1 MMSNNS
7 DYLEENPH
15 FSIFVLGFRPFFLAS
30 GIFSVVSM
38 TVWTLMYVFGLQTSL
53 GHLPNLYWHAHEMLY
68 GFAMAVVTGFLLTA
82 VKNWT
87 GKQTLQYKPLLIL
100 FLMWLGARLCML
112 LGAGFFIPAAVLD
125 LSFNIFLFIAVAIP
139 VIKAKQSRQIGIV
152 SKVFLLALFNSFFY
166 LGLFGFIGQGL
177 YWGIYGGLFL
187 LLGLVLTMG
196 RRVMPFFIE
205 KGVGY
210 PVQLKNS
217 AFLDNA
223 NLLIFLAFSI
233 NEVFFLDAVISSY
246 LAIPLFLISC
256 IRLFNW
262 HTKGIWSTPLLWGL
276 YASFIVITL
285 GFLLF
290 ALLPYVNVITRSISL
305 HAFTLG
311 GFGLL
316 TLSMMSRVTI
326 GHTGRSVKQ
335 PSVWVRV
342 AQWLLLMGCVS
353 RVLLP
358 LFLNEFYIETVFLS
372 QCFWITGFAVFV
384 LVNYPLLTKARI
396 DGAAG

>member
-1 MMSNNS
+1 MSSNS
-7 DYLEENPH
+7 DHLEENPQ

-30 GIFSVVSM
+30 GIFSIVSM
-38 TVWTLMYVFGLQTSL
+38 SAWMLMYVFGLQTSL
-53 GHLPNLYWHAHEMLY
+53 GHLPSLYWHAHEMLY

-87 GKQTLQYKPLLIL
+87 GMQTLQNKPLLIL

-112 LGAGFFIPAAVLD
+112 LGVDFFMPAAVLD
-125 LSFNIFLFIAVAIP
+125 LSFNLFLFIAVVMP

-166 LGLFGFIGQGL
+166 LGLFGFIDQGL
-177 YWGIYGGLFL
+177 YWGINGGLFL

-223 NLLIFLAFSI
+223 NLFIFLAFSI

-262 HTKGIWSTPLLWGL
+262 HTKGIWSVPLLWGL

-290 ALLPYVNVITRSISL
+290 ALLPYVNTITRSVSL

-335 PSVWVRV
+335 PSLWIRV
-342 AQWLLLMGCVS
+342 AQWLLLMACVS
-353 RVLLP
+353 RVVLP

-372 QCFWITGFAVFV
+372 QCFWIAGFALFV

-396 DGAAG
+396 DGATG

>member
-1 MMSNNS
+1 MSS
-7 DYLEENPH
+7 QTDHLEEKPH
-15 FSIFVLGFRPFFLAS
+15 FNIFVLGFRPFFLAS

-38 TVWTLMYVFGLQTSL
+38 VVWMLMYVFEVQTSL
-53 GHLPNLYWHAHEMLY
+53 GHLPGLYWHAHEMLY
-68 GFAMAVVTGFLLTA
+68 GFTMAVVTGFLLTA

-87 GKQTLQYKPLLIL
+87 GIQTLQNKPLLIL

-112 LGAGFFIPAAVLD
+112 FGVEFFLPAAILD
-125 LSFNIFLFIAVAIP
+125 ISFNVFLFIAVVLP
-139 VIKAKQSRQIGIV
+139 VIKARQRRQIGIV

-166 LGLFGFIGQGL
+166 LGVFGLIDQGL
-177 YWGIYGGLFL
+177 YWGIYGGLFV

-205 KGVGY
+205 KGVDG
-210 PVQLKNS
+210 PVQIKNS

-223 NLLIFLAFSI
+223 NLFIFVAFSI
-233 NEVFFLDAVISSY
+233 NEVFFMDVAFSSY
-246 LAIPLFLISC
+246 LAIPLFLIAC

-262 HTKGIWSTPLLWGL
+262 HTKGIWSRPLLWGL
-276 YASFIVITL
+276 YVSFIFITL

-290 ALLPYVNVITRSISL
+290 ALIPYISVITRSVPL

-335 PSVWVRV
+335 PSVWVQV

-353 RVLLP
+353 RVFLP
-358 LFLNEFYIETVFLS
+358 LFMNDFYIETVFLS
-372 QCFWITGFAVFV
+372 QCFWITGFALFV
-384 LVNYPLLTKARI
+384 LINYPMLTTARI
-396 DGAAG
+396 DGGAE

>member
-1 MMSNNS
+1 MSNHS
-7 DYLEENPH
+7 DQFEEKPH
-15 FSIFVLGFRPFFLAS
+15 FSMFVLGFRPFFLAS

-38 TVWTLMYVFGLQTSL
+38 VVWMLMYVFGVQTSL
-53 GHLPNLYWHAHEMLY
+53 GHLPSLYWHAHEMLY
-68 GFAMAVVTGFLLTA
+68 GFTMAVVTGFLLTA

-87 GKQTLQYKPLLIL
+87 GIQTLQNKPLLIL

-112 LGAGFFIPAAVLD
+112 FGVEFFLPAAILD
-125 LSFNIFLFIAVAIP
+125 ISFNVFLFIAVVLP
-139 VIKAKQSRQIGIV
+139 VIKVKQRRQIGIV
-152 SKVFLLALFNSFFY
+152 SKVFLLALFNGFFY
-166 LGLFGFIGQGL
+166 LGLFGLMDQGL
-177 YWGIYGGLFL
+177 YWGIYGGLFV

-205 KGVGY
+205 KGVDG
-210 PVQLKNS
+210 PVQIKNS

-223 NLLIFLAFSI
+223 NLFIFIAFSI
-233 NEVFFLDAVISSY
+233 NEVFFMDVALSSY
-246 LAIPLFLISC
+246 LAIPLFLIAC

-262 HTKGIWSTPLLWGL
+262 HAKGIWSRPLLWGL
-276 YASFIVITL
+276 YVSFIFIAL

-290 ALLPYVNVITRSISL
+290 ALIPYVSVITRSVAL

-335 PSVWVRV
+335 PSVWVQV
-342 AQWLLLMGCVS
+342 AQWSLLMGCVS
-353 RVLLP
+353 RVFLP
-358 LFLNEFYIETVFLS
+358 LFMNHLYIETVFLS
-372 QCFWITGFAVFV
+372 QCFWITGFALFV
-384 LVNYPLLTKARI
+384 LINYPMLTTARI
-396 DGAAG
+396 DGGAE